1 MYCVKNI
8 YCKIGFFKSTILF
21 QPSPGGL
28 CVPVPPRPHPQPP
41 PLCPSR
47 GIRPADT
54 RDYVEG
60 QRAGSERRR
69 GREQASF
76 IEGRLIRNVV
86 LMTSFLLGPD
96 SGGPTLPGLRPEE
109 EEGGCSLPPL
119 LPLSSTAPRRTSSG
133 FQRSGFYSFF
143 QSYFREMAGFYTGG
157 EEGGRAPPPPTAAT
171 PTEATT
177 GGGGGPKRTQWKRET

>member
-1 MYCVKNI
+1 MRNTTEQCTCTYCVKKYSLLN
-8 YCKIGFFKSTILF
+8 CFFKSTIRF

-41 PLCPSR
+41 PLRPTR
-47 GIRPADT
+47 GVRPADT
-54 RDYVEG
+54 RDHVEG
-60 QRAGSERRR
+60 QRAGSERRRR

-86 LMTSFLLGPD
+86 LMTSFLIGPD

-119 LPLSSTAPRRTSSG
+119 LPSSSTAPRRTSSG
-133 FQRSGFYSFF
+133 FQHSGFS
-143 QSYFREMAGFYTGG
+143 
-157 EEGGRAPPPPTAAT
+157 
-171 PTEATT
+171 
-177 GGGGGPKRTQWKRET
+177 K